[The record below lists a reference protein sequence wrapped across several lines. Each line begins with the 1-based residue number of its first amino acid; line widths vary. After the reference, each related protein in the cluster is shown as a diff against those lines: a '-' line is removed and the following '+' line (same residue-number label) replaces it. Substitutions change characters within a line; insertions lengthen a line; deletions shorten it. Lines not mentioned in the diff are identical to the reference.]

1 MPGVAGVHDLHV
13 LSMASDEI
21 NCTPH
26 VTLGEGVDSDAV
38 RIAVTKTLDEN
49 FGIEHSTIQTE
60 GRSDP
65 CEDQDHLHP

>member
-13 LSMASDEI
+13 WSMASDEI

-49 FGIEHSTIQTE
+49 FGIEHSTI
-60 GRSDP
+60 
-65 CEDQDHLHP
+65 